1 LELQTHLEGI
11 IIIRSLSN
19 LRKRES
25 MKIKIGTL
33 FVLSFCLLASFWTY
47 SKAPLDIMVLKI
59 YGSKFAKV
67 KRTGKILKVTE
78 SDLLHV
84 GDIIGTQTD
93 HMVEILFGDGSTV
106 MVKEKSQF
114 KITGMK
120 KIKNFAK
127 WSFDLIKGT
136 IHAMVNP
143 SKKKTKGKKFTKE
156 DINFVVKTKSGV
168 VGVKGTEFS
177 VTYGEDGTTTT
188 LVLEGE
194 VWTARSSSDFGK
206 SGRFLALT
214 AMTGAK
220 INNRG
225 IITRVKRM
233 PASIY
238 KKINQIQKTKP
249 SKKQKSNKP
258 NLDNV
263 RVPLV
268 LIKTEDISQVPGD
281 TDFTNSRKPA
291 NDRESQTHWLPT
303 RLKPE
308 EKGKY
313 TNTETE
319 KMSKSTTPTTS
330 SSETNSNY
338 PGMMEE
344 NDLDTDTDTNIDVF
358 EDMLIEGKGVF
369 GTAIDGNSPFA
380 GDRTTSSSTGSSTST
395 TSSSM
400 DMATEE
406 EYTEPPKEDRVKE
419 EKEVSKK

>member
-1 LELQTHLEGI
+1 MELQTHLEGI

-156 DINFVVKTKSGV
+156 DINFVVRTKSGV
-168 VGVKGTEFS
+168 VAVKGTEFS
-177 VTYGEDGTTTT
+177 VKYNPNDGTTTT
-188 LVLEGE
+188 LVLAGE
-194 VWTARSSSDFGK
+194 VWAARSSSDFGK

-214 AMTGAK
+214 AMTGAE

-225 IITRVKRM
+225 DMTRLKRM

-238 KKINQIQKTKP
+238 NKINQIQKKP

-258 NLDNV
+258 NPDKV

-268 LIKTEDISQVPGD
+268 VIKTEDISKLPED
-281 TDFTNSRKPA
+281 TDFMNSRKPA
-291 NDRESQTHWLPT
+291 NDRESQTDWLPT
-303 RLKPE
+303 SLRPE

-313 TNTETE
+313 ANTETE
-319 KMSKSTTPTTS
+319 KMSPSIKATTS
-330 SSETNSNY
+330 SS
-338 PGMMEE
+338 
-344 NDLDTDTDTNIDVF
+344 DTGTSIDVF
-358 EDMLIEGKGVF
+358 EEMLIEDKGVF
-369 GTAIDGNSPFA
+369 GAAIDGSRPFA

-400 DMATEE
+400 DMAEEE
-406 EYTEPPKEDRVKE
+406 EYIAPRKDDTVKEDTVKE
-419 EKEVSKK
+419 EEVGGSKTP